1 MGRRKHVVALIVYV
15 RLDRIDLIE
24 DINIQ
29 LARIA
34 DSHGITHDYGFLTPL
49 DMGKRAVMEYDYYMD
64 HTDPAQVERMQRAFV
79 AADEMLEGCRRNNKG
94 VRWILKVF
102 GQGLARK
109 ENLLYI

>member
-1 MGRRKHVVALIVYV
+1 VALIVYV